1 MPLRK
6 LFSMILSILLVAGML
21 SGCFATATT
30 RSEPP
35 AGQREGIAP
44 TAALL
49 PIENTND
56 PELADFVAEHLVD
69 CLETRN
75 VFRFADQEK
84 VALQVKTAG
93 VDLQRTFGL
102 SDAQYRQ
109 LAAALKVDYVIDG
122 IVTVRKTLSL
132 AGWRK
137 DVDLYMH
144 IHRATDGKK
153 IDSWRS
159 MTDFTFTSTETA
171 LDAEKMAQ
179 SAANHLCAKML
190 EARF

>member
-1 MPLRK
+1 MSFSKFSSTMLPL
-6 LFSMILSILLVAGML
+6 LLVAGMI

-30 RSEPP
+30 QSAPP
-35 AGQREGIAP
+35 MIQREGVAP

-56 PELADFVAEHLVD
+56 PELAGFVYKHLAD

-75 VFRFADQEK
+75 VLRFADREK

-93 VDLQRTFGL
+93 VDLKRTFGL
-102 SDAQYRQ
+102 SDDQYRG
-109 LAAALKVDYVIDG
+109 LAAALGVDYVIDS
-122 IVTVRKTLSL
+122 IVTVRKTLKF

-144 IHRATDGKK
+144 IHGAADGKK
-153 IDSWRS
+153 INSWRS
-159 MTDFTFTSTETA
+159 MTDFTFTSTDTA
-171 LDAEKMAQ
+171 LDAEKMAE
-179 SAANHLCAKML
+179 SAANHLCAKMVQT
-190 EARF
+190 RF